1 MLQQNFPNLSLLA
14 IRVDGIFAGYT
25 GWEQL
30 SQKATRA
37 LQCSRI
43 KECSCETHQRL
54 RSMLLRL
61 YEQAA
66 ALEDFLIER
75 DQIIRTAILRGMDFP
90 TMEAIIIIQRKD
102 TEYSFARFSPGWFEM
117 LRDFFHPQ

>member
-1 MLQQNFPNLSLLA
+1 MLQQNLPDVSLLA
-14 IRVDGIFAGYT
+14 IRVDGISTGYT

-30 SQKATRA
+30 SRNATSA
-37 LQCSRI
+37 LQCSRN
-43 KECSCETHQRL
+43 KECPCETHQRL

-61 YEQAA
+61 HEQAA

-75 DQIIRTAILRGMDFP
+75 DQIIRTVILRGMDFP

-117 LRDFFHPQ
+117 FQDFFRPQ